1 MFIGQAT
8 DKRQSVARGDLEI
21 ARRHHVAAGFA
32 GSFDPLALTLAA
44 LSIAR
49 LRAAAPISG

>member
-44 LSIAR
+44 LSLAR